1 LEWRQTTCDEGSEQ
15 LINNRQNGRRRGR
28 GGTRPPN
35 GSNNA
40 PERGNRLDSRAR
52 GNASQLHEKYKSL
65 ARDTQM
71 QGDRVMT
78 EYYLQFADHYFRVLS
93 ESRSRFEEQ
102 RPRRDEPTSDFDDED
117 GDGDNGGFDERGDY
131 RADDGG
137 QEYRQNAPRQND
149 NRQNEG
155 RQNEGR
161 QNDGRQND
169 NRSGEGRNND
179 SRHQEGRD
187 RQSEGRDRQNDGRQ
201 DGRRERTGNE
211 PRRRE
216 QRPERAERPE
226 RTAEQRLPEP
236 EFERQADALPAA
248 APSADMIGTA
258 EQVQVSS
265 PVAPDEAAPAERPRR
280 TRIRRE
286 APLAEEAAPE
296 RIEIDRLPP
305 SFGVSAAAEAPEAAA
320 EGEEEAPRRRRTR
333 RPRTDAAPVEA

>member
-1 LEWRQTTCDEGSEQ
+1 M
-15 LINNRQNGRRRGR
+15 INNRQNGRRRGR

-40 PERGNRLDSRAR
+40 PERGNRVDSRAR

-102 RPRRDEPTSDFDDED
+102 RPRRDEAMSDFDDED
-117 GDGDNGGFDERGDY
+117 GDGESGGYDERGDY

-137 QEYRQNAPRQND
+137 QEYRQNAPRQNEA
-149 NRQNEG
+149 RQNEARQNEGRQNEGRNNEARQHEGRDRQNEGRQNDG

-161 QNDGRQND
+161 QNDGRQN
-169 NRSGEGRNND
+169 
-179 SRHQEGRD
+179 
-187 RQSEGRDRQNDGRQ
+187 

-216 QRPERAERPE
+216 QRPERPERAERPDRGE
-226 RTAEQRLPEP
+226 RPTEQRLPEP
-236 EFERQADALPAA
+236 EMERQVDLRPAEVPAA
-248 APSADMIGTA
+248 DPVTVPQES
-258 EQVQVSS
+258 QVGS
-265 PVAPDEAAPAERPRR
+265 PVSLDEAAPAERPRR

-286 APLAEEAAPE
+286 TPVAEEAAPE

-305 SFGVSAAAEAPEAAA
+305 AFAASAVAETPEAAA
-320 EGEEEAPRRRRTR
+320 DGEEEAPRRRRTR
-333 RPRTDAAPVEA
+333 RPRTDVAPVEA